1 MSWRAL
7 LIGVP
12 KGEMKRGVLEAF
24 GVEDF
29 GVLFVISVCVC
40 SAAGERSGDRDKD
53 GE

>member
-1 MSWRAL
+1 MRWRAL

-12 KGEMKRGVLEAF
+12 KGVMKRGVREAF

-29 GVLFVISVCVC
+29 GVLFVISVCVR
-40 SAAGERSGDRDKD
+40 SSVVRSGDLDRD